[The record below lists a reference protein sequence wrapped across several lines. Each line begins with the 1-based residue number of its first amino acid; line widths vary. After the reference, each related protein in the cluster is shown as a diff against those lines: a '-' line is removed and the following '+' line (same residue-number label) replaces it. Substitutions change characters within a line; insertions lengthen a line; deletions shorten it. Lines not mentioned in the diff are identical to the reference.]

1 METPK
6 SQTLSFLNRSHSC
19 IQNREIMGRIK
30 VGVACAMILFATSV
44 SAQEYKHGIKLGT
57 QIPLQYSLM
66 YEFQPIERFSLNAGV
81 GAIAPPY
88 PTTILNIIGRL
99 NVTSDRTN
107 RLIEESY
114 ESGVAF
120 EGGANYHFGKSYVR
134 LFGQSL
140 NLSGEVS
147 YTDLAQIYSGI
158 NFNFNLNQGL
168 ELNSKLIQAGLLFGY
183 RFEFPNIRH
192 QIHLEGSIS
201 KTLSVKTKF
210 ESGTFL
216 DRLGV
221 VQTIYNQFDND
232 IDSFFKEN
240 SYVPTINIYY
250 VYKF

>member
-1 METPK
+1 
-6 SQTLSFLNRSHSC
+6 
-19 IQNREIMGRIK
+19 MGRIF
-30 VGVACAMILFATSV
+30 VGTICAMILFATSV
-44 SAQEYKHGIKLGT
+44 KAQEYKHGIKLGT

-66 YEFQPIERFSLNAGV
+66 YEFQPAERFSLNVGA

-114 ESGVAF
+114 ESGIVF
-120 EGGANYHFGKSYVR
+120 EAGANYHFGKNYVR
-134 LFGQSL
+134 LFGQTM
-140 NLSGEVS
+140 NLSGEAS
-147 YTDLAQIYSGI
+147 FADLAQIYTGI
-158 NFNFNLNQGL
+158 NFNFNVNQGL
-168 ELNSKLIQAGLLFGY
+168 ELNSRLIQAGLLFGH
-183 RFEFPNIRH
+183 RFEFPDIRH

-201 KTLSVKTKF
+201 KTFSAKTKF

-221 VQTIYNQFDND
+221 VQTIYDQFDRD

-240 SYVPTINIYY
+240 SYVPTLNIYY